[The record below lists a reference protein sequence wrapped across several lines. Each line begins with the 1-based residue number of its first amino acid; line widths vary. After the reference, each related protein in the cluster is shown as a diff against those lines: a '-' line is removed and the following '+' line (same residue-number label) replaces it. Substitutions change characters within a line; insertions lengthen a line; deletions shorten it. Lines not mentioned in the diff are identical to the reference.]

1 MGCTR
6 RSPPRWDDQ
15 QYPARCSAQAGDL
28 WCPAAIRPQ
37 LGPPRVMLARRSY
50 LKVESGGC
58 ICSLT
63 SSALPP
69 AAAESMSSSI
79 RSQDFLSQKS
89 HVSSMPMERWNRW
102 RARLAQ
108 NRYMSRPQRAAPSDV
123 ARLDQRRR
131 GPHASPGTL
140 RARPP
145 LAHAPTCSPHLR
157 RPRRSARATPVA
169 EQSRWQDTEEHTRVG
184 TQPSAVGKREG
195 RRTGPR
201 RAVWSGKT
209 CSIPSAEPT
218 CEQPTA
224 LELSI
229 LALLQRSVGHAY
241 HHVLRVR
248 AGDAREN
255 LRCAQPQPLTLPVLI
270 ICTSSRKVSAAA
282 P

>member
-1 MGCTR
+1 
-6 RSPPRWDDQ
+6 
-15 QYPARCSAQAGDL
+15 
-28 WCPAAIRPQ
+28 
-37 LGPPRVMLARRSY
+37 
-50 LKVESGGC
+50 
-58 ICSLT
+58 
-63 SSALPP
+63 
-69 AAAESMSSSI
+69 
-79 RSQDFLSQKS
+79 
-89 HVSSMPMERWNRW
+89 MERWNRW

-157 RPRRSARATPVA
+157 RSRRSARATPVA

-218 CEQPTA
+218 CEQP
-224 LELSI
+224 SP
-229 LALLQRSVGHAY
+229 SCVSSPF
-241 HHVLRVR
+241 
-248 AGDAREN
+248 
-255 LRCAQPQPLTLPVLI
+255 LRCCSARLAALTT
-270 ICTSSRKVSAAA
+270 TSSASELATHVKISAARS
-282 P
+282 PSLSRYQC